1 MSFFD
6 FREVD
11 DTPKPFLSHL
21 DDLRGVLLRMVCAL
35 GLGMVLCFVFRAEIA
50 AFIQR
55 PLVAVDPD
63 SAANLQSLGVADS
76 MTISFQLA
84 FYAGLVVSFP
94 ALLFFLAG
102 YILPALTPKE
112 KRMLYPAAGV
122 GFGLFLLGIS
132 FAYFVV
138 LPQTLEFF
146 FKDAQEMNWKP
157 TWTVREY
164 YSFTT
169 QFIIAF
175 GLAFELP
182 VVVLMLVKLGILDV
196 ATLKKT
202 RSFAL
207 VIIFFFAAV
216 ITPTQ
221 DMITLFLMGAPMY
234 LLYESCILIASW
246 MERVEAKRLRR
257 LKENSGD

>member
-1 MSFFD
+1 MRFFE
-6 FREVD
+6 FREID

-21 DDLRGVLLRMVCAL
+21 DDLRSVLLRMVFAL
-35 GLGMVLCFVFRAEIA
+35 GLAMVLCFVFRAAIA
-50 AFIQR
+50 DFIQQ
-55 PLVAVDPD
+55 PLIAVDPD
-63 SAANLQSLGVADS
+63 RASNLQSLGVADS

-84 FYAGLVVSFP
+84 FYAGLVLSFP
-94 ALLFFLAG
+94 VLLFFLAG

-122 GFGLFLLGIS
+122 GFGLFLLGIT

-146 FKDAQEMNWKP
+146 FKDAQAMNWKP

-182 VVVLMLVKLGILDV
+182 VVVLLLVKLGILD
-196 ATLKKT
+196 APTLKKT

-207 VIIFFFAAV
+207 VIIFLFAAV

-234 LLYESCILIASW
+234 ILYESCIHIAGW
-246 MERVEAKRLRR
+246 MEKLDERR
-257 LKENSGD
+257 RKSQIESN